1 MDIWYKI
8 LCNTINI
15 NSTDADYII
24 KSKNRWEDVYQNEYY
39 YRLITSDYYMTH
51 YFFTLLDNDSKTK
64 LQLWN
69 ETVKNMFFSQE
80 KKEELWNKYIKTQKQ
95 YYILSKF
102 VSICKYKYTNV
113 KVDTD
118 LNLDKIVLQPHKSIQ
133 IYHDGALYYFTI
145 NDLINLCYSSLSF
158 SYQFFSEAYTP
169 KNPYTNNYFTYPILL
184 KIYFSIRHS
193 YFKMPV
199 LFEMFY
205 RSNFNIKHFK
215 RMNDFLIREECIKS
229 FMKNACEEDMC
240 EYIDE
245 MLAIKE
251 YRKLFTFEEEFP
263 KDILIK
269 AFKPYVFLF
278 IISRYSLRSS
288 QKLWEYKIMLK
299 KALRKFKQLNPTFG
313 RCIYKFEH
321 LKTSNPNKT
330 IRRKHRHFIT
340 EFNEGSITASSF
352 KEFTIDIML
361 KDDCDSDEECDE
373 DNELSNN
380 ASDLGRIYV
389 ALLNNSS
396 IHPENSREQSIVGSD
411 DENNTEVNVMNN
423 NLNIDISSD
432 ENNTE
437 VNVMNNNLNMDISSD
452 DDSIIIRRLFDDTF
466 NNDDDDDDELN
477 DTDSMS

>member
-24 KSKNRWEDVYQNEYY
+24 KSKNRWEDVYRIEYY
-39 YRLITSDYYMTH
+39 NKLISNEFVITH
-51 YFFTLLDNDSKTK
+51 FFFSLLDNDSKTK
-64 LQLWN
+64 IQFWN
-69 ETVKNMFFSQE
+69 ETVGNMFYSQE
-80 KKEELWNKYIKTQKQ
+80 QKEELWNKYIKTQKK

-145 NDLINLCYSSLSF
+145 NDLINLCHSSLTF

-205 RSNFNIKHFK
+205 RSNFNIKYFK
-215 RMNDFLIREECIKS
+215 KVNDFLIREECIKS

-251 YRKLFTFEEEFP
+251 YRKLFTFEAEFP

-288 QKLWEYKIMLK
+288 RKLWEYKVMLK
-299 KALRKFKQLNPTFG
+299 KTLRKFKQLNPAFG
-313 RCIYKFEH
+313 RCIYKFER

-352 KEFTIDIML
+352 REFIIDNMF

-373 DNELSNN
+373 DN
-380 ASDLGRIYV
+380 ASVLGRIYV
-389 ALLNNSS
+389 TLLNNSS
-396 IHPENSREQSIVGSD
+396 IHPENSREQSIVVSD

-423 NLNIDISSD
+423 NLNIDISSDD

-466 NNDDDDDDELN
+466 NNIDDELN